1 MSKEKQKSILKK
13 IRQNLEDNITKIEN
27 RTDINDDE
35 KVLRIVKAFSATCAA
50 IATQPIP
57 GWDIFPLTAIQAYMG
72 SRVASIRGI
81 PISESKTGEII
92 KEILGVVGLGM
103 LGQNFVLTATGNITL
118 ANPSTETVGQ
128 TGFIAIIQDGTGSRT
143 LTLGTDYESPAS
155 GGITLTTTA
164 NATDVLPYVVIAAN
178 RVALGTPQLA
188 FG

>member
-103 LGQNFVLTATGNITL
+103 LGQNFVLTAYKIGIPGLGGFMTIPLVYGATYAIGRVMDIYFIKKKKKEVI
-118 ANPSTETVGQ
+118 NPDE
-128 TGFIAIIQDGTGSRT
+128 
-143 LTLGTDYESPAS
+143 LKKMWKKMKKEGTD
-155 GGITLTTTA
+155 
-164 NATDVLPYVVIAAN
+164 
-178 RVALGTPQLA
+178 LGKKQKDKIWKNKDDIKA
-188 FG
+188 